1 MNDSLERQTQPGVN
15 DALARHTQL
24 DMNDSLNEHAR
35 AEASMRRTT
44 LVLKLKRDLQAPAVA
59 RAAAVGRCHGLDL
72 SDSLCDALVLLVSE
86 VVTNAVRHS
95 SAPCDTPIILTTSV
109 TDDSIRISVIDTGDG
124 FTPMPRDPDATQ
136 GGYGLYL
143 VDKAA
148 RRWGVDRVGGT
159 RVWFE
164 LARS

>member
-1 MNDSLERQTQPGVN
+1 MNGSLERQTQPGTK

-24 DMNDSLNEHAR
+24 DMNDSLDKPDQP
-35 AEASMRRTT
+35 EASMRQAT
-44 LVLKLKRDLQAPAVA
+44 LVLKLKRDLHAPSVA
-59 RAAAVGRCHGLDL
+59 RAAAAGRCHELDL
-72 SDSLCDALVLLVSE
+72 SDSLCDTLVLLVSE

-95 SAPCDTPIILTTSV
+95 SAPRDTPIILTTSV
-109 TDDSIRISVIDTGDG
+109 TDDSIRISVTDTGDG

-148 RRWGVDRVGGT
+148 RHWGVDRVGGT

>member
-1 MNDSLERQTQPGVN
+1 MN
-15 DALARHTQL
+15 DALDQQTQQAVTML
-24 DMNDSLNEHAR
+24 PA
-35 AEASMRRTT
+35 T
-44 LVLKLKRDLQAPAVA
+44 LLLKLKRDLQAPSVA
-59 RAAAVGRCHGLDL
+59 RAAATGRCRGLDL
-72 SDSLCDALVLLVSE
+72 SDSLCDTLVLLVSE

-95 SAPCDTPIILTTSV
+95 NAPHDTPIILTTSV
-109 TDDSIRISVIDTGDG
+109 TEDSIRVTVIDTGDG
-124 FTPMPRDPDATQ
+124 FTPMPREPSAAQ

-164 LARS
+164 LDRS